1 MREKGAWTEEGSV
14 MGSSRDTWKC
24 GVGVGGGLTT
34 TFREGKLD
42 GVRLFK
48 RSEGWSGWE
57 ENIVIAQEKVGVDAT
72 LDMTVTT

>member
-1 MREKGAWTEEGSV
+1 MWGG
-14 MGSSRDTWKC
+14 G
-24 GVGVGGGLTT
+24 GGGLTT